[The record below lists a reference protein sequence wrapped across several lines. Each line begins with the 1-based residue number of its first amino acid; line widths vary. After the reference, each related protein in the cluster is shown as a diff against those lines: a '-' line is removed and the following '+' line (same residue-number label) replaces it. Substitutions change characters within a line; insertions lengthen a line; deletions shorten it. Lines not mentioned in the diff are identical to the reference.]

1 MPKPNRKK
9 HKLSKLKTLEERMKE
24 VDEVKE
30 NLERFGF
37 LDDMEEIELLYS
49 KLDDYVKKSKKWI
62 GRIPLTGMGRIIYVN
77 LSNKKKKPSVVLM
90 KNDPS
95 V

>member
-37 LDDMEEIELLYS
+37 LD
-49 KLDDYVKKSKKWI
+49 
-62 GRIPLTGMGRIIYVN
+62 
-77 LSNKKKKPSVVLM
+77 
-90 KNDPS
+90 
-95 V
+95 

>member
-1 MPKPNRKK
+1 MPKPNKKK

-24 VDEVKE
+24 VNEVKE
-30 NLERFGF
+30 NLEKYGF

-62 GRIPLTGMGRIIYVN
+62 GWIPLTGMGRTIFVN
-77 LSNKKKKPSVVLM
+77 LRTLKKKPSVVLM

-95 V
+95 I